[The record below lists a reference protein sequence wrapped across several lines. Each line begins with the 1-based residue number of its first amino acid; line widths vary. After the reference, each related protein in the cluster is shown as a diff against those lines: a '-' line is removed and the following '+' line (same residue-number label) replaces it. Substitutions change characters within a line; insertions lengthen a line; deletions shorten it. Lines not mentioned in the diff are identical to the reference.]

1 MSRSGIRVG
10 SNPTQRGSI
19 PRRCASSTQE
29 TPVSLLERARF
40 RLVNRSKG
48 TYPKQSLA
56 RIFLGEQ

>member
-29 TPVSLLERARF
+29 TFSLPAR
-40 RLVNRSKG
+40 RGRSIESVQG
-48 TYPKQSLA
+48 STRP
-56 RIFLGEQ
+56 